1 MQMTVNA
8 QQAMIVM
15 NENTRSRIAPPYDS
29 PSDTWLVVYYAKQS
43 TASQFFFKLRFLG
56 SISDR
61 ADYLIKLVNPSIVFV
76 NLDLI

>member
-1 MQMTVNA
+1 MTVNV
-8 QQAMIVM
+8 QQATIVM
-15 NENTRSRIAPPYDS
+15 NENTRSRIAPPYDN

-61 ADYLIKLVNPSIVFV
+61 ADYLIKPVYPSIILSY
-76 NLDLI
+76 LDLS